1 VLERGI
7 CYTVSLMKRHP
18 IHPLALALFVAMR
31 AFAQTA
37 PLAVVDVNVVDVVKG
52 EIRSHQNV
60 LIANGRIAAAG
71 SSNAISVP
79 AQAVRIPGEGR
90 YLIPGLWDMHIHLR
104 SDQVKPDVRLV
115 DENAA
120 LLDLFL
126 PNGVVGVREMGGDL
140 ADSVFRWRD
149 EIRAGKRTGPRILTA
164 GRKIDQEPPTWTGSL
179 GVKTPE
185 SAREAVRHVKQSGAD
200 FVKVYFS
207 NIPPEVLR
215 AVVEEAHKNGLKVI
229 GHLANNLPI
238 QTVLDIGQDGIEHAM
253 SLIATKRDDSERLSR
268 EAAARRG
275 TSLAMLLPERWARLL
290 YLEDAKEEERVYQAM
305 AQKQVWVTPTLT
317 VNIRTWQELGERDFE
332 SDDRKRF
339 LFPAIWESWDPK
351 LGLRKPLEGRTRGV
365 FAEGIKRV
373 QKAVVAANM
382 AGVPMLAGTD
392 CGVNNNFMIP
402 GWSLH
407 EELENLVKA
416 GLAPM
421 DALRMATINAA
432 RWRGAD
438 ASEGA
443 VEEGKIADLVL
454 LRSNPLE
461 AIRHTREIE
470 SVFAGGKYLNR
481 SDLDAM
487 LRQAEDRASGA
498 RRQQLR

>member
-1 VLERGI
+1 
-7 CYTVSLMKRHP
+7 MKRRP
-18 IHPLALALFVAMR
+18 IHTLALALCLATR
-31 AFAQTA
+31 AFAQTPA

-52 EIRSHQNV
+52 ETRGHQTV

-71 SSNAISVP
+71 SSAVVGIP
-79 AQAVRIPGEGR
+79 AQAIRIPGEGR

-104 SDQVKPDVRLV
+104 SNQVNPNVPLV
-115 DENAA
+115 EENAA

-149 EIRAGKRTGPRILTA
+149 EIRSGKRIGPRILTA
-164 GRKIDQEPPTWTGSL
+164 GRKIDREPPSWNGSL
-179 GVKTPE
+179 GVKAPE
-185 SAREAVRHVKQSGAD
+185 TAREAVRLVKQSGAD

-207 NIPPEVLR
+207 DIPPDVLR

-229 GHLANNLPI
+229 GHLAANLSL
-238 QTVLDIGQDGIEHAM
+238 QTVVDIGQDGIEHAQY
-253 SLIATKRDDSERLSR
+253 LIAGKRDDYEQLGR
-268 EAAARRG
+268 EAAARRD
-275 TSLAMLLPERWARLL
+275 TPQAMVPGERAARLL
-290 YLEDAKEEERVYQAM
+290 YLEDAKEEERVYQVM

-317 VNIRTWQELGERDFE
+317 VSMRIGQELGERDFE
-332 SDDRKRF
+332 PDDRKRF

-351 LGLRKPLEGRTRGV
+351 LGRRKPARSDAREIV
-365 FAEGIKRV
+365 AESLKRS
-373 QKAVVAANM
+373 QRAVVAAHK

-392 CGVNNNFMIP
+392 CGANNNYMFP

-407 EELENLVKA
+407 EELASLVKA
-416 GLAPM
+416 GLTPA
-421 DALRMATINAA
+421 DALRMSTINAA

-438 ASEGA
+438 ATEGT
-443 VEEGKIADLVL
+443 VEKGKVADLVM

-470 SVFAGGKYLNR
+470 AVFAGGKYYSR

-487 LRQAEDRASGA
+487 LRQAEDRASAA
-498 RRQQLR
+498 RRQQQH